1 MGFDFTI
8 AVVPNNTSID
18 RELGYI
24 KAALLYADKVTLI
37 SPLAYL
43 LDKLVY
49 ENKKT
54 YDEKTVL
61 RLINQV
67 LPLAK
72 QTDRDYF
79 DSASKTIEKFDSI
92 IRNKRYKSFPMRQK
106 LEIRKVLKDF
116 SIGISD
122 LMVNMVGDLQS
133 SELQSLIQNN
143 QIILEKF
150 DKSLGDTDE
159 FVQEYF
165 VKLAESIHNSYPL
178 FDEQANSLMKAAVD
192 SKVIRLNPIDKKKI
206 THAGISENYIQR
218 LPAFSEASVDELID
232 IKKELA
238 KPLIRFRSKMIEYS
252 GLIQTMPWDTDFQS
266 ECQLLYDKEVMP
278 ALLELEELSN
288 DGSFKKNLGKK
299 FFTDKGLWKSVSG
312 LAMSVAAGGLI
323 STYNEVISSVISSD
337 TSMVMGATTYV
348 ASKIADAYVE
358 YRKVQSNLERKDL
371 YFYYEVGKRLE

>member
-116 SIGISD
+116 R
-122 LMVNMVGDLQS
+122 LVF
-133 SELQSLIQNN
+133 
-143 QIILEKF
+143 QI
-150 DKSLGDTDE
+150 
-159 FVQEYF
+159 
-165 VKLAESIHNSYPL
+165 
-178 FDEQANSLMKAAVD
+178 
-192 SKVIRLNPIDKKKI
+192 
-206 THAGISENYIQR
+206 
-218 LPAFSEASVDELID
+218 
-232 IKKELA
+232 
-238 KPLIRFRSKMIEYS
+238 
-252 GLIQTMPWDTDFQS
+252 
-266 ECQLLYDKEVMP
+266 
-278 ALLELEELSN
+278 
-288 DGSFKKNLGKK
+288 
-299 FFTDKGLWKSVSG
+299 
-312 LAMSVAAGGLI
+312 
-323 STYNEVISSVISSD
+323 
-337 TSMVMGATTYV
+337 
-348 ASKIADAYVE
+348 
-358 YRKVQSNLERKDL
+358 
-371 YFYYEVGKRLE
+371 